1 MITNKLKI
9 MKYLSVTS
17 VLLLL
22 IMSVTGCN
30 EEAAPTENS
39 STPVEMAGK
48 YIGDHLNKGGGPSTN
63 GQAILPEEALFGYFQ
78 NFSFHARE
86 NEDGSVTGSIE
97 FNCRQPWSGR
107 VHGTIDCMTIEGNQA
122 TMSGVVTHSDIPG
135 YQPGRLFWFRVVD
148 NGEGNNSAADQFSDV
163 WGLPEGYSLPCT
175 ESLPFNFD
183 MFDIEHGNIQ
193 VKP

>member
-1 MITNKLKI
+1 MIATKINI

-22 IMSVTGCN
+22 VISVTGCN

-39 STPVEMAGK
+39 SAPVDVG
-48 YIGDHLNKGGGPSTN
+48 GPLNKGGGPSAN
-63 GQAILPEEALFGYFQ
+63 GQAILPEEVLFGYFQ

-86 NEDGSVTGSIE
+86 NQDGSITGSIQ
-97 FNCRQPWSGR
+97 FNCRQPWSGI

-122 TMSGVVTHSDIPG
+122 TISGFATHSDIEGYPPG
-135 YQPGRLFWFRVVD
+135 SLFWFRVVD
-148 NGEGNNSAADQFSDV
+148 NGEGNNSDPDQFSDV
-163 WGLPEGYSLPCT
+163 WGVPEGYSCT
-175 ESLPFNFD
+175 GSFPPFD
-183 MFDIEHGNIQ
+183 MVDIEHGNVQ

>member
-1 MITNKLKI
+1 MITNKLNI
-9 MKYLSVTS
+9 MRYLSVTS

-22 IMSVTGCN
+22 VISVTGCN
-30 EEAAPTENS
+30 EDAAPTELS
-39 STPVEMAGK
+39 SAPEEIAGSP
-48 YIGDHLNKGGGPSTN
+48 LNKGGGPSAN

-78 NFSFHARE
+78 NFSFQARE
-86 NEDGSVTGSIE
+86 NQDGSITGTME

-107 VHGTIDCMTIEGNQA
+107 VHGTIDCMTIVGNQA

-148 NGEGNNSAADQFSDV
+148 NGEGNNSPADQFSDV
-163 WGLPEGYSLPCT
+163 WGLPEGISIPCT
-175 ESLPFNFD
+175 ESLPINFD
-183 MFDIEHGNIQ
+183 MFDIEHGNVQ